1 MKRTKTD
8 AEWFRK
14 YVPGC
19 LGGEEVAQEMTTNEL
34 IFVLD
39 LDDKATEAYN
49 TYVEYQRM
57 GKNTIEAIRER
68 V

>member
-14 YVPGC
+14 YAPGC
-19 LGGEEVAQEMTTNEL
+19 LGGEETARKMTTNEL

-49 TYVEYQRM
+49 TYVDYQTM
-57 GKNTIEAIRER
+57 GKNMIKAIKER
-68 V
+68 L